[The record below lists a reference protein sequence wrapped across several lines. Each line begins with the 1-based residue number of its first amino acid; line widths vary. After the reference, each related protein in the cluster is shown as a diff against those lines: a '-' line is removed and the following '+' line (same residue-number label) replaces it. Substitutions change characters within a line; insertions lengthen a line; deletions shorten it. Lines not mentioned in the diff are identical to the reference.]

1 LTTSKK
7 ADRLAI
13 SLKED
18 RFMSDRLYTQREVSD
33 IFYDV
38 PNKTLIYWA
47 RQGLV
52 EWVAETRDARGIARL
67 YSYWNLFQI
76 GLVRELA
83 GIGLS
88 IEIIRDIMDRMFKDY
103 PQKRSAVIN
112 DEGEEVE
119 EGLPSEFFYSGDIP
133 TYFVILK
140 GALARGIEQSK
151 IELMALSNLT
161 KDDPF
166 QLNLLSPKKKKKD
179 MPKGFGKKIFDEI
192 ITTFIIIDLS
202 AIKGSLDDLIEHASL
217 D

>member
-1 LTTSKK
+1 LTIREE
-7 ADRLAI
+7 AYRLAI

-18 RFMSDRLYTQREVSD
+18 RFMSDRPYTQRKVSA
-33 IFYDV
+33 IFCDV

-83 GIGLS
+83 GIGFS
-88 IEIIRDIMDRMFKDY
+88 IEIIRDIMNRMFKDY
-103 PQKRSAVIN
+103 PQKRSAFIN

-119 EGLPSEFFYSGDIP
+119 ARLPSEFFYSGDMP
-133 TYFVILK
+133 TYFVVLK

-161 KDDPF
+161 KDDLF
-166 QLNLLSPKKKKKD
+166 QLHFSSPKEDKKD
-179 MPKGFGKKIFDEI
+179 VTKRFGEKISHEI

-202 AIKGSLDDLIEHASL
+202 GIKENLDDLIEHASL